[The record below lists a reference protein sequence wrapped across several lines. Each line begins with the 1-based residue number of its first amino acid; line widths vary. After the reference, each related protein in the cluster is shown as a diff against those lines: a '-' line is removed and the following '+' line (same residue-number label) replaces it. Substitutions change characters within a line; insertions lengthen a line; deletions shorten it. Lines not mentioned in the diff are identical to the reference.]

1 MASSQN
7 DLLQMLLRNA
17 VTADNPNVA
26 ANAPDILSGN
36 FQGAIRGAGGGSVG
50 EFMPKVPETANIP
63 VTPMDTGTYGEMP
76 NFKRGM
82 KGIMETSIGETDP
95 FSGVADNI
103 TEGTIGSA
111 AGAFTNDM
119 QALFNETDKGMITK
133 DLSEGIMT
141 TGVGD
146 TKPIFD
152 PNSGATFFEN
162 SPLGRFS
169 LKGNALNL
177 TAQGLNKLFELL
189 GMEKPETN
197 MMENIPDEYSAIEGS
212 GRYPLEDVSTRFDPF
227 SSY

>member
-1 MASSQN
+1 
-7 DLLQMLLRNA
+7 MLLRNA

-50 EFMPKVPETANIP
+50 EFMPKVPETPNIP
-63 VTPMDTGTYGEMP
+63 VTPMDTGTYGAMP
-76 NFKRGM
+76 NFKSGM
-82 KGIMETSIGETDP
+82 QNVMETSIGEPISTFDDP

-111 AGAFTNDM
+111 AGAFTDDM
-119 QALFNETDKGMITK
+119 RALFNETDKGMKT
-133 DLSEGIMT
+133 GIE
-141 TGVGD
+141 D

-197 MMENIPDEYSAIEGS
+197 MMEDIPDEYSAIQGS